1 MTAGA
6 AGAVGGDE
14 VAAFGA
20 RGAAAFPVDFGA
32 RAESVRALDARA
44 FGSVPAF
51 AVVFPFAAAAG
62 FFRLVV
68 PDFVG
73 RAAALGPAE
82 FFAGAFREEEPFAG
96 DFLAVAGFSA
106 AASSVTRAAA
116 ASAAAFLPRVR
127 VLDGSAIFPVV
138 ATVVS
143 EGVGAH
149 ERRRGK

>member
-1 MTAGA
+1 MVGAAGA
-6 AGAVGGDE
+6 AGG
-14 VAAFGA
+14 AAFGT
-20 RGAAAFPVDFGA
+20 RGVADFPADFDG
-32 RAESVRALDARA
+32 RAESVRVLDARA
-44 FGSVPAF
+44 LGSVPAF

-68 PDFVG
+68 PDFEG

-82 FFAGAFREEEPFAG
+82 VFAAAFREEEPFAG
-96 DFLAVAGFSA
+96 DFLAAAGFSA
-106 AASSVTRAAA
+106 ADSSVTRAAA
-116 ASAAAFLPRVR
+116 ASAVAFLPRVR